1 MCLRFLLELMCR
13 LLAFHRLILPDPN
26 TLKRFLAE
34 DLVLMVLFVVRVR
47 VGESVVAV
55 GNCAVVRWTRDDSLG
70 ANRANNMFVVCCWG
84 MGWVR
89 RAGSRE
95 LVTKGLVRLKRV

>member
-1 MCLRFLLELMCR
+1 
-13 LLAFHRLILPDPN
+13 
-26 TLKRFLAE
+26 
-34 DLVLMVLFVVRVR
+34 MVLFVVRVR

-84 MGWVR
+84 GGVGDQSAWFVR
-89 RAGSRE
+89 RWSRANE
-95 LVTKGLVRLKRV
+95 GGKESQCF

>member
-1 MCLRFLLELMCR
+1 MCR

-34 DLVLMVLFVVRVR
+34 DLVLMVLFVVRFR

-70 ANRANNMFVVCCWG
+70 ANRANNMFVVC
-84 MGWVR
+84 
-89 RAGSRE
+89 
-95 LVTKGLVRLKRV
+95 

>member
-1 MCLRFLLELMCR
+1 
-13 LLAFHRLILPDPN
+13 
-26 TLKRFLAE
+26 
-34 DLVLMVLFVVRVR
+34 

-89 RAGSRE
+89 R
-95 LVTKGLVRLKRV
+95 VWF

>member
-1 MCLRFLLELMCR
+1 MCR